1 MLFNMR
7 FSADELHFIFSE
19 IRRVLKP
26 KKGFGKNI
34 TKNYVFLL
42 DANTLL
48 NTSAIIDVPMNVA
61 DQ

>member
-1 MLFNMR
+1 MLFNMC

-34 TKNYVFLL
+34 TKKQRTMF
-42 DANTLL
+42 
-48 NTSAIIDVPMNVA
+48 PP
-61 DQ
+61 